1 MFARSLLHLSPP
13 RPPLLLLSTLD
24 HSSSSSSSS
33 HVISFDQVKIKG
45 FGFGLSDLRRLKLSS
60 SIRLKAMED
69 SGRSVIRPKGSR
81 SEDPDEISGTNGV
94 VISTVGK
101 ATNIV
106 WQECSV
112 GKPER
117 QKLLKQKGCVI
128 WITGLSGSGKS
139 TLACALSRG
148 LHCRGKL
155 TYILDGD
162 NVRHGLN
169 RDLSFEAEDRA
180 ENIRRI
186 GEVAKLFADAGVICI
201 ASLISPYRRDRDAC
215 RAILPEG
222 DFIEVFMNVPLD
234 VCEARD
240 AKGLY
245 KLARAGKIKGFTG
258 IDDPYE
264 PPLNCEIEIG
274 QQEGTCASPCT
285 MAEQVIS
292 YLEEK
297 GFLQA

>member
-1 MFARSLLHLSPP
+1 MSGITARWQFSSLSADSCTGIVFGRCTEPNLVCFERKSKALGVSAVRMENLTP
-13 RPPLLLLSTLD
+13 
-24 HSSSSSSSS
+24 
-33 HVISFDQVKIKG
+33 VKAVEESKTECVD
-45 FGFGLSDLRRLKLSS
+45 DLWGNTVGCEVEEPDG
-60 SIRLKAMED
+60 A
-69 SGRSVIRPKGSR
+69 SV
-81 SEDPDEISGTNGV
+81 SETNGV
-94 VISTVGK
+94 VMSTIGK
-101 ATNIV
+101 STNIV
-106 WQECSV
+106 WQECLV
-112 GKPER
+112 GRVDRE
-117 QKLLKQKGCVI
+117 KLLQQKGCVI

-148 LHCRGKL
+148 LHRREKL

-162 NVRHGLN
+162 NVRHGLC
-169 RDLSFEAEDRA
+169 RDLSFNPEDRA

-215 RAILPEG
+215 RSLLP
-222 DFIEVFMNVPLD
+222 DSNFIEVFMNVSLE

-240 AKGLY
+240 PKGLY

-264 PPLNCEIEIG
+264 PPLKCEIEIRPKDG
-274 QQEGTCASPCT
+274 ICASPCA

-292 YLEEK
+292 YLEEN